1 MSELDGA
8 MRPLKRPL
16 DVTGFE
22 IEPLDDVARAD
33 VLVAHRIDELG
44 LPTWPT
50 DPADAHVAVH
60 EDASGAARVVFVM
73 NPTDKDL
80 VVRVSLAGQ
89 TALEDAIDGE
99 RVERTG
105 GAFEVTVPSRSVRL
119 MTAQH

>member
-1 MSELDGA
+1 MS
-8 MRPLKRPL
+8 
-16 DVTGFE
+16 GFE

-50 DPADAHVAVH
+50 DPIESHVAVH
-60 EDASGAARVVFVM
+60 EDATGAPRVVFVM
-73 NPTDKDL
+73 NPTDRDL
-80 VVRVSLAGQ
+80 IVRVSLAGG

-119 MTAQH
+119 MTAER